1 MNATEDRKKTE
12 AELDRELEDTFPA
25 SDPPKSTRFPPGREF
40 TSAKD
45 VEPTDET
52 PPKKDKAS

>member
-1 MNATEDRKKTE
+1 MDDKKE
-12 AELDRELEDTFPA
+12 REKIERELDKELEETFPA

-45 VEPTDET
+45 VEPADDT
-52 PPKKDKAS
+52 PPAKDKP

>member
-1 MNATEDRKKTE
+1 MNNDPTEREKTE
-12 AELDRELEDTFPA
+12 AELDKELEETFPA

-45 VEPTDET
+45 VEPAEEV
-52 PPKKDKAS
+52 PAKERKS